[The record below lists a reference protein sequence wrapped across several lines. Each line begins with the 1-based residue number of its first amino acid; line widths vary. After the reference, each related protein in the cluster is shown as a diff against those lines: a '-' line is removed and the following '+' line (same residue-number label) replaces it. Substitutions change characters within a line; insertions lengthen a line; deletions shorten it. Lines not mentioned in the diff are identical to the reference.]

1 MRRKGIKNTTEEKV
15 IFSILMM
22 EELYLLW
29 WK

>member
-22 EELYLLW
+22 EKLYLLW
-29 WK
+29 